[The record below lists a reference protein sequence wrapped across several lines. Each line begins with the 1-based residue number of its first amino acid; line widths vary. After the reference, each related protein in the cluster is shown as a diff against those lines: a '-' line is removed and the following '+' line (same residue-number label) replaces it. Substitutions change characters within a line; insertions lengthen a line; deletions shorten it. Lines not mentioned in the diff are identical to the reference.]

1 MTGENAAPSQP
12 FGGKYRPI
20 AILGQGGMARV
31 LLTVTQSGP
40 GVHKLLVVKE
50 LKADLV
56 HDAEFVAMFVD
67 EARLAARL
75 NHPNVLTT
83 YEIGEANGAPFLV
96 MEYLDGQPLH
106 AVLPRIGRAAM
117 PLAMHLHVLLK
128 ALEGLHYAH
137 ELCDFD
143 GSPMHAVHRDVSPQ
157 NVFVCY
163 DGQIK
168 LLDFGIAKTSGSI
181 ARTEAGMFKGKL
193 GYIAPEQITSPTVDR
208 RADVFS
214 VGVML
219 WEALARRRLTA
230 GDSEAIVVSKRTSG
244 IFPRIE
250 DFNPDAPR
258 DLVRICERAMALS
271 PDDRFPT
278 AEAMRAALEAAV
290 IAAGMRV
297 TDHEVGDLVTR
308 AFSVERA
315 KIQTDIL
322 AQLASATLS
331 GSYPHVDLPNLSRE
345 STPASAAISTATP
358 ELARAPAGI
367 SPRSVP
373 PGEPATLTL
382 SRIARPRHGRASL
395 PWLVGGGLAALIG
408 VLGGVALVVQR
419 SRAATSAPAAT
430 AAPTARQ
437 TTALPAPPEAPASI
451 TVDVRVHPTSTR
463 LSLDDTPL
471 GAGPFHASVPKDGR
485 THELRASAPGYLPQ
499 ERSAVFDRSVDLSI
513 TLVAVP
519 PDVRPT
525 VTGAGTDTA
534 GADLKTSP
542 HPKHSIDE
550 KDPYK

>member
-1 MTGENAAPSQP
+1 MTGQGATPLQA

-50 LKADLV
+50 LKPELV
-56 HDAEFVAMFVD
+56 GDAEFVAMFID

-75 NHPNVLTT
+75 SHPNVLAT
-83 YEIGEANGAPFLV
+83 YEVGETNGAPFLV

-106 AVLPRIGRAAM
+106 AVLPRVGRAAM
-117 PLAMHLHVLLK
+117 PLSVHLHVLRE
-128 ALEGLHYAH
+128 ALAGLHYAH

-163 DGQIK
+163 DGQVK

-208 RADVFS
+208 RADIFS

-230 GDSEAIVVSKRTSG
+230 GDSEAIVVSKRTAG
-244 IFPRIE
+244 NFPRIE

-258 DLVRICERAMALS
+258 ELVRICERAMALS
-271 PDDRFPT
+271 PDARFPT
-278 AEAMRAALEAAV
+278 AEAMRADLEAFMA
-290 IAAGMRV
+290 AAGMRV
-297 TDHEVGDLVTR
+297 AGHEVGELVAR
-308 AFSVERA
+308 AFSAERA
-315 KIQTDIL
+315 KIQAAVL
-322 AQLASATLS
+322 ERLASATIS
-331 GSYPHVDLPNLSRE
+331 GAFPHVELPNLSRE
-345 STPASAAISTATP
+345 STPASAPISMAP
-358 ELARAPAGI
+358 SGIAGAPAGAP
-367 SPRSVP
+367 PRSVP

-382 SRIARPRHGRASL
+382 SRVARPRLGRASL

-419 SRAATSAPAAT
+419 SRPAPSAPAAT

-437 TTALPAPPEAPASI
+437 TANGPAPPETAASI
-451 TVDVRVHPTSTR
+451 TVDVRVQPASAR
-463 LSLDDTPL
+463 LSLDHTPV
-471 GAGPFHASVPKDGR
+471 GTGSFHASVPKDGL
-485 THELRASAPGYLPQ
+485 THALHASAPGYLPQ
-499 ERSAVFDRSVDLSI
+499 ERSAVFDRSVEI
-513 TLVAVP
+513 TMALAPAPRAVP
-519 PDVRPT
+519 GSAT
-525 VTGAGTDTA
+525 AAGTDTA
-534 GADLKTSP
+534 GADLKTAP